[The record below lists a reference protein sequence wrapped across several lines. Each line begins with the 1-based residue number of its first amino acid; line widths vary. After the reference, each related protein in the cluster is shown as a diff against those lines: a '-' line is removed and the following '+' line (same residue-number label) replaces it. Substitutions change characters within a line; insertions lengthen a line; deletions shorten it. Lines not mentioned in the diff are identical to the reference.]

1 MYLFLFW
8 LRDVVVLDFLVV
20 LIGVLFLVE
29 DSKDL
34 RFGVVVAGIMF
45 GRVFYIGVINNVNCI
60 FFFLIFFKILF
71 MILKGG
77 NK

>member
-8 LRDVVVLDFLVV
+8 LRDVVVSDFSVV

-34 RFGVVVAGIMF
+34 WFGVVVVGIMF
-45 GRVFYIGVINNVNCI
+45 G
-60 FFFLIFFKILF
+60 FFILELLI
-71 MILKGG
+71 M
-77 NK
+77 

>member
-45 GRVFYIGVINNVNCI
+45 G
-60 FFFLIFFKILF
+60 FFILELLI
-71 MILKGG
+71 M
-77 NK
+77 